1 MRRAETENQIATKR
15 IMSAIEER
23 HVSLYTATGVVAHLA
38 NKPGLYISY
47 PDSGRL
53 RSFLDRPS
61 LRSIPPAAIR
71 RLVFNANP
79 MDQRARWGY

>member
-15 IMSAIEER
+15 IINAIEER
-23 HVSLYTATGVVAHLA
+23 NVSLYTATGDVAHLA
-38 NKPGLYISY
+38 NKPFLYIPY

-53 RSFLDRPS
+53 RSLLDRPS
-61 LRSIPPAAIR
+61 LQSILPAAIR
-71 RLVFNANP
+71 LPVLNANP